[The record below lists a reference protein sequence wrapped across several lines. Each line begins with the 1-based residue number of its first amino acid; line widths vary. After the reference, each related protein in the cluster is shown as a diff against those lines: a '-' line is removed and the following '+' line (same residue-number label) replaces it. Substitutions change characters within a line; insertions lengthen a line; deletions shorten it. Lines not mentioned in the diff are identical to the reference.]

1 MKKIILPISFMFC
14 AVISFAQNVGI
25 NNTNP
30 QAALDLQGDLRL
42 RSASLV
48 VNNGVYSSLDITTQ
62 KSSTYILTRPVGI
75 PPFGVTTI
83 SGINGGI
90 DGRVVTFFNNSPDIR
105 IVSETGSLTSN
116 IPANRINT
124 GTNEEVLLHKWGSIV
139 LRYDGV
145 LSRWTVQNSNNTSG
159 LVNSS
164 SSPWLRNSTNP
175 FDIYT
180 NYPGNVGIGTSTPTN
195 KLQINTDV
203 SNYGLVH
210 TDGTIAIGTYLNS
223 ATLGGGIGT
232 KTNHSF
238 NLFTNNSAPQMTLTA
253 SGKVGVGYNSPNYKL
268 DVNGDGSFFS
278 DPIISSPT
286 SFTTGGV
293 LNIRHGQFTIYN
305 LLKLD
310 GQSIQAQY
318 NYQGLGNSPF
328 QLSLNPFGGK
338 VVTGNLN
345 SIEQFEVKTASSNY
359 GMVHTDGTISVGTYV
374 GGAGNGGYV
383 GTKSNHPLYLFSN
396 DGGPALTVATSGN
409 IGIGTNYAP
418 SKLSVNGNIICEEV
432 NVQLR
437 SNWPDYVFG
446 DNHPLLPLNE
456 LEKYIDT
463 HNHLPNIPAAATV
476 EKNGLKV
483 GEMQTKMMEKIEELT
498 LYIIALKKQVDD
510 LQNQIKK

>member
-1 MKKIILPISFMFC
+1 MKKIITVLLLLQSAIAFT
-14 AVISFAQNVGI
+14 QNVGI

-30 QAALDLQGDLRL
+30 QASLDLQGDLRL

-210 TDGTIAIGTYLNS
+210 TDGTIAIGTY
-223 ATLGGGIGT
+223 
-232 KTNHSF
+232 
-238 NLFTNNSAPQMTLTA
+238 
-253 SGKVGVGYNSPNYKL
+253 
-268 DVNGDGSFFS
+268 
-278 DPIISSPT
+278 
-286 SFTTGGV
+286 
-293 LNIRHGQFTIYN
+293 
-305 LLKLD
+305 
-310 GQSIQAQY
+310 
-318 NYQGLGNSPF
+318 
-328 QLSLNPFGGK
+328 
-338 VVTGNLN
+338 
-345 SIEQFEVKTASSNY
+345 
-359 GMVHTDGTISVGTYV
+359 V
-374 GGAGNGGYV
+374 GGNTAVGGWL
-383 GTKSNHPLYLFSN
+383 GTKSNHSLYLFAN
-396 DGGPALTVATSGN
+396 DGGPAMTVATNGN
-409 IGIGTNYAP
+409 IGIGTTTPPY
-418 SKLSVNGNIICEEV
+418 KLSVNGNIICEELK
-432 NVQLR
+432 VQLKA
-437 SNWPDYVFG
+437 NWPDYVFG
-446 DNHPLLPLNE
+446 DNYKLLPLLE
-456 LEKYIDT
+456 LEKNIKA
-463 HNHLPNIPAAATV
+463 NKHLPNIPSAADVTRANGIDIGEMNRKLV
-476 EKNGLKV
+476 EKV
-483 GEMQTKMMEKIEELT
+483 EELT
-498 LYIIALKKQVDD
+498 LYLIELKKE
-510 LQNQIKK
+510 NEAIKQRILKIENK